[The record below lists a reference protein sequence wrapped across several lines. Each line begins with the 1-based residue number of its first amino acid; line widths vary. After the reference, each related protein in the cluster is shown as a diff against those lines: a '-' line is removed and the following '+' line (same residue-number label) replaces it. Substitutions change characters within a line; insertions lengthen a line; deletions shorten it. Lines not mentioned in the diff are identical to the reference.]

1 MHMKKRLL
9 YVFLLVAL
17 GAQAQ
22 KSELA
27 IKYANTITTEGL
39 FDHLNILASDALEG
53 RETGERGQRM
63 AAALISAHFQS
74 LGLAAPVKN
83 GEQMS
88 YYQNVPLTSTKLK
101 DVYMK
106 IDGKKR
112 ENFDK
117 IVFVGR
123 NATGGEI
130 PSEVVFLG
138 DGAVEKYNGI
148 DVKGKAVLVITPN
161 NYRRALAISR
171 IAEQQGAKLTLVV
184 RNSTDEELEELV
196 ASYRGYYE
204 AGRMSVDNG
213 EEPSSFG
220 GMFYVAPSLMKELTG
235 KSYGDLKTI
244 GETGTT
250 KDLKKIKVKKIA
262 YSADKIVRK
271 LSSENVMGYLEG
283 SDLKDELVVVTAH
296 YDHLGKRGDKIYNGA
311 DDDGSG
317 TAGIMEMASAFAQAK
332 ADGNGPRRSMLFLAF
347 TGEEKGLLG
356 SEYYA
361 DNPVLPLEGT
371 VTNLNMDMIGRIDDE
386 NYNGKDYVCLVGSDK
401 LSTELHEISEKAN
414 ATYTDLELNYVYND
428 ENHPEQIYYR
438 SDHWNFAKNNIPVI
452 FYTTGS
458 HPDYHEETDTI
469 EKIEKELYLKRT
481 HLVFYT
487 AWELVNRDKR
497 PALDNKPSN

>member
-1 MHMKKRLL
+1 MKKTFL
-9 YVFLLVAL
+9 YIFLLATF

-27 IKYANTITTEGL
+27 MKYANTITSDGL

-63 AAALISAHFQS
+63 AAALISDHFQK
-74 LGLAAPVKN
+74 LGLKAPVKN
-83 GEQMS
+83 GNQMS
-88 YYQNVPLTSTKLK
+88 YYQSVPLVSTKLK
-101 DVYMK
+101 NVYMK
-106 IDGKKR
+106 IAGNQRD
-112 ENFDK
+112 NFDK

-123 NATGGEI
+123 RATNGEI
-130 PSEVVFLG
+130 PHEVVFVG
-138 DGAVEKYNGI
+138 DGAAERYDGL
-148 DVKGKAVLVITPN
+148 DVKDKAVMIITPN
-161 NYRRALAISR
+161 SYRKALAVSR
-171 IAEQQGAKLTLVV
+171 IAEEKGAKLTLVV
-184 RNSTDEELEELV
+184 RNSTDAELEELV
-196 ASYRGYYE
+196 SSYRGYYE
-204 AGRMSVDNG
+204 AGRMSVDDG
-213 EEPSSFG
+213 AEESQFG

-235 KSYGDLKTI
+235 KEYTSLKNI
-244 GETGTT
+244 AESGSA

-262 YSADKIVRK
+262 YSADKVVRK

-296 YDHLGKRGDKIYNGA
+296 YDHLGKRGDKVYNGA

-317 TAGIMEMASAFAQAK
+317 TAGIMEMAEAFALAK

-361 DNPVLPLEGT
+361 DNPVLPLENT
-371 VTNLNMDMIGRIDDE
+371 VTNLNMDMIGRYDDE

-401 LSTELHEISEKAN
+401 LSTELHQISEKAN
-414 ATYTDLELNYVYND
+414 ATYTNLELNYVYND

-458 HPDYHEETDTI
+458 HDDYHQESDTV
-469 EKIEKELYLKRT
+469 EKIEKEVYLKRT

-487 AWELVNRDKR
+487 AWELVNRDNR
-497 PALDNKPSN
+497 PALDKKASN